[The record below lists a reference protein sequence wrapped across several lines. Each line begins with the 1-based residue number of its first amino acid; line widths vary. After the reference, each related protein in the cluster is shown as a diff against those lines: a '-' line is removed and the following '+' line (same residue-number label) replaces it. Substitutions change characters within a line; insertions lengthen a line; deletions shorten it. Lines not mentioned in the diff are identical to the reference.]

1 MTQQE
6 DDGIDSL
13 VRAVAAAPAV
23 RPEMPPVFAI
33 LLRVRQRG
41 DATARVSRLAT
52 PFGGVVAAA
61 PDGALAITWVGHHR
75 AADAAS
81 CVLALRK
88 DLSGA
93 RLALVLGKAEGPRN
107 LALDAL
113 LERAAGLLERGAERQ
128 GVAVDDATASMLDA
142 GFDVR
147 GDPGARVLVAR
158 RTAPANGGPRRE
170 LVDTSALDLVAWGL
184 RFENAGT
191 EAAYREWHRAKAV
204 PFTRLGMLLSILNW
218 LSAIAASKQINP
230 AGYGTTI
237 ALVLCFPM
245 PVIVA
250 ALVIS
255 YWPRRLRWLL
265 PCTSLA
271 NAVAG
276 LAYLL
281 LVVRINSLP
290 EMALPGTVL
299 IAFFGFTI
307 FRMLPSQAVLAT
319 LPYVGLCQ
327 WFLVRA
333 FLEAPPG
340 RVAFGDF
347 LTSSILLGATFVT
360 GTLACMTIDRIAR
373 SGYRQERIV
382 DAQREV
388 IDRLQEAELK
398 RQVAERSRVL
408 SEALSRLGD
417 GPTTSA
423 HPAAGDLVEG
433 RYQIIRTIG
442 AGGMGQV
449 FEVERLSDGRRL
461 ALKMLAGIGHREAL
475 ARFAREAQIA
485 AELDHPNVVAAV
497 DFGITGTNSLFLVM
511 QLVVGPSLAAERA
524 RYGKL
529 AWALPLLAQTARAL
543 EAMHA
548 RGVVHRD
555 LKPANILIEGHVVKV
570 ADFGLACLREDL
582 PFTKTG
588 ESGAGPSTQA
598 SPGLTHSGAIMG
610 TPLYMAPELARGAR
624 EAGPAADVFSFG
636 VVAFELLTK
645 ELPHTSPPVLERVM
659 GRALSASPSLIEV
672 RPDLPAALCELVDRC
687 LAFTPDAR
695 PSADAIASELARLEA
710 ACPAG

>member
-1 MTQQE
+1 MTQNGN
-6 DDGIDSL
+6 DSIDSL

-23 RPEMPPVFAI
+23 QPEMPPVFAI
-33 LLRVRQRG
+33 LLRVRQRPG
-41 DATARVSRLAT
+41 VTARVSRLAA

-61 PDGALAITWVGHHR
+61 PDGALAITWVGDHR

-81 CVLALRK
+81 CALALRK
-88 DLSGA
+88 ALSRA
-93 RLALVLGKAEGPRN
+93 RLALVLGKAEGPTGP
-107 LALDAL
+107 ALEAL
-113 LERAAGLLERGAERQ
+113 LERAAGRLERGAERQ
-128 GVAVDDATASMLDA
+128 GVPVDDATASLLDA

-158 RTAPANGGPRRE
+158 RMAPANGDLRRE
-170 LVDTSALDLVAWGL
+170 LVDTSALGLVAWGL
-184 RFENAGT
+184 RFENADT
-191 EAAYREWHRAKAV
+191 EAAYREWHRAKAI
-204 PFTRLGMLLSILNW
+204 PFTRLGMVLSILNW
-218 LSAIAASKQINP
+218 VSGLAASKQINP
-230 AGYGTTI
+230 AGFGKAA
-237 ALVLCFPM
+237 ALILGFPM
-245 PVIVA
+245 PVILA
-250 ALVIS
+250 ALAIS

-276 LAYLL
+276 LTYLVL
-281 LVVRINSLP
+281 SVRINSVP

-319 LPYVGLCQ
+319 LPYIGLCQ
-327 WFLVRA
+327 WVLVHT
-333 FLEAPPG
+333 FLETPPG
-340 RVAFGDF
+340 RVAFGNF
-347 LTSSILLGATFVT
+347 VTSSIMLGATFAT
-360 GTLACMTIDRIAR
+360 GTLGCMTIDRIAR

-382 DAQREV
+382 DAQRDV

-408 SEALSRLGD
+408 SEALSRLAD
-417 GPTTSA
+417 GPTVSA
-423 HPAAGDLVEG
+423 HPVAGDLFEG
-433 RYQIIRTIG
+433 RYRIIRTIG

-461 ALKMLAGIGHREAL
+461 ALKMVAGVAHRETL

-485 AELDHPNVVAAV
+485 AELDHPNVVGAV
-497 DFGITGTNSLFLVM
+497 DFGITRSSSLFLVM

-524 RYGKL
+524 RYGEL
-529 AWALPLLAQTARAL
+529 AWALPLLAQTAQAL

-555 LKPANILIEGHVVKV
+555 LKPANILIEGNVIKV

-645 ELPHTSPPVLERVM
+645 KLPHTSPPVLEQVM
-659 GRALSASPSLIEV
+659 GRTLTASPSLAEV
-672 RPDLPAALCELVDRC
+672 RPDLPAALCDLVDRC
-687 LAFTPDAR
+687 LAITPDAR

-710 ACPAG
+710 ACA